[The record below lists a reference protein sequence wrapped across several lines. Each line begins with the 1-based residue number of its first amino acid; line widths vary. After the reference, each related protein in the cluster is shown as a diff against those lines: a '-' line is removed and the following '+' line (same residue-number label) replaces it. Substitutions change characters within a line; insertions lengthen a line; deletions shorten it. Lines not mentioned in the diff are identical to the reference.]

1 MQTNEL
7 NNIHR
12 MYYVAVVCPPEIDE
26 KVLQYKHWMRERF
39 GCVAAL
45 KSPAH
50 LTLIAP
56 FWLEEELEHILKETT
71 HQFQSELLPF
81 EIRLNNFNHF
91 SKSVLFVHTEAN
103 EALARLQFETTK
115 HFQQQF
121 PAAVKTGNLPFH
133 PHITIANRDMSPSA
147 FLKAWEHFS
156 KEDYNATFTVSS
168 ISLLRL
174 SPGKWNVIWE
184 KTFNSP

>member
-1 MQTNEL
+1 MQAKVL

-26 KVLQYKHWMRERF
+26 KVLQYKYWMRQRF
-39 GCVAAL
+39 GCKAAL

-56 FWLEEELEHILKETT
+56 FWLEEDQEQTLKETT
-71 HQFQSELLPF
+71 KQFQTELLPF
-81 EIRLNNFNHF
+81 EIRLNNFDHF
-91 SKSVLFVHTEAN
+91 SNRVLFVHTEAN
-103 EALARLQFETTK
+103 ESLARLQFETTE

-121 PAAVKTGNLPFH
+121 PVAVKTDNRPFH
-133 PHITIANRDMSPSA
+133 PHVTIANRDMSPSA

-156 KEDYNATFTVSS
+156 KEDYAASF
-168 ISLLRL
+168 IADQIALLKL
-174 SPGKWNVIWE
+174 QEGKWKVIEE
-184 KTFNSP
+184 KKF